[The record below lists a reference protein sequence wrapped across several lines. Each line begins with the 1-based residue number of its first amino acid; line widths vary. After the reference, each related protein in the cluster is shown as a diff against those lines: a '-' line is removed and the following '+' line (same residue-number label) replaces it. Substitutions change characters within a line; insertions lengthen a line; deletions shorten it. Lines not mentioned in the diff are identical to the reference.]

1 MDSDAK
7 AIIGT
12 IVGTGLVVAGLLSAQ
27 VAGLNT
33 RIDDLRAD
41 VYRIDDR
48 MGRIDDR
55 MGRIEARMD
64 LLVARVDQIDGR
76 MSRLEARV
84 DQIDG
89 RMDRLETRVEQ
100 IDTRLDAV
108 EVALGRIDQRLLT
121 IERVVLPSAAPGEQ
135 ASTGS
140 IGRRRTGLVRHRC
153 RGNRREDP

>member
-41 VYRIDDR
+41 VYRIED
-48 MGRIDDR
+48 
-55 MGRIEARMD
+55 
-64 LLVARVDQIDGR
+64 
-76 MSRLEARV
+76 
-84 DQIDG
+84 
-89 RMDRLETRVEQ
+89 RMDRLEVRVEQ

-135 ASTGS
+135 AST
-140 IGRRRTGLVRHRC
+140 
-153 RGNRREDP
+153 